1 MVSHMLLPALHTPR
15 PQTGARAAMALAA
28 QDLKSLVAVDLD
40 QVEQAIATVLGRR
53 PPQLSGI
60 IDHVSE
66 YRGKRFRPLLALL
79 TARLLGC
86 ESPGRLDLAVAMELM
101 HTASLV
107 HDDILD
113 NADTR
118 RHIPT
123 IHSRWGS
130 QSAVLLGDY
139 LFSHAFVLAA
149 QVGDTRVTLEVA
161 ETARKVCEGELKQN
175 LEVGNWLLSETAYL
189 EIIEGKTAE
198 LMAASCRLM
207 AVHARAG
214 ETVCHALDTYGRS
227 LGMAFQ
233 MADDL
238 LDLEGDEETTGK
250 SLGTDLQQ
258 GKVTLPIIHA
268 LATTDTPTRGHLLAL
283 LAGSA
288 KRTALRPILDASGSL
303 DHTRHRAEDFVGQA
317 RRALQILP
325 STPFRQALQDAAD
338 RALHRAC

>member
-1 MVSHMLLPALHTPR
+1 MVATIPLPASVMR
-15 PQTGARAAMALAA
+15 PGARAAMILDS
-28 QDLKSLVAVDLD
+28 QDLKSLVAADLEL
-40 QVEQAIATVLGRR
+40 VERAIDNVLAQR
-53 PPQLSGI
+53 PPRLTGI
-60 IDHVSE
+60 IDHVAE

-79 TARLLGC
+79 TARVLGC
-86 ESPGRLDLAVAMELM
+86 ESPGRLDLAVAMEMM

-113 NADTR
+113 NAEIR

-123 IHSRWGS
+123 VHSRWGS

-149 QVGDTRVTLEVA
+149 RVGDSQVTLEVA

-175 LEVGNWLLSETAYL
+175 LEAGNWLLPEADYMD
-189 EIIEGKTAE
+189 IIEGKTAE

-207 AVHARAG
+207 GVHARGTEAQ
-214 ETVCHALDTYGRS
+214 CHALDTYGRS

-250 SLGTDLQQ
+250 SLGTDLEQ

-268 LATTDTPTRGHLLAL
+268 LSRAKDGEKAILLELLKTSGAKNRSAL
-283 LAGSA
+283 RKPLEAAGSLA
-288 KRTALRPILDASGSL
+288 Y
-303 DHTRHRAEDFVGQA
+303 TRRKAEEFVGTA
-317 RRALQILP
+317 RRALHALP
-325 STPFRQALQDAAD
+325 DSTYLQALINAAD

>member
-1 MVSHMLLPALHTPR
+1 MVAITLPASPVTR
-15 PQTGARAAMALAA
+15 PGARAVMIQDSL
-28 QDLKSLVAVDLD
+28 DLKNLVAADLEL
-40 QVEQAIATVLGRR
+40 VELAIAKVLGQR
-53 PPQLSGI
+53 PPRLTGI

-79 TARLLGC
+79 TARVLGC
-86 ESPGRLDLAVAMELM
+86 DSPGRVDLAVAMEMM

-113 NADTR
+113 NAETR

-123 IHSRWGS
+123 VHSRWGS

-149 QVGDTRVTLEVA
+149 RVGDTQVTLEVA

-175 LEVGNWLLSETAYL
+175 LEAGNWLLPETDYL
-189 EIIEGKTAE
+189 DIIEGKTAE

-207 AVHARAG
+207 GVHARASDAQ
-214 ETVCHALDTYGRS
+214 CAALDAYGRS

-238 LDLEGDEETTGK
+238 LDLEGDENTTGK
-250 SLGTDLQQ
+250 SLGTDLEQ

-268 LATTDTPTRGHLLAL
+268 LAQANDRDKAALLAL
-283 LAGSA
+283 LKTSGSKNRAALRRPLEAAGSLA
-288 KRTALRPILDASGSL
+288 YTRRKAEEYVGAARKALAS
-303 DHTRHRAEDFVGQA
+303 
-317 RRALQILP
+317 LP
-325 STPFRQALQDAAD
+325 EGPHRQALLNAAD

>member
-1 MVSHMLLPALHTPR
+1 MVLSSTTALP
-15 PQTGARAAMALAA
+15 PQRLGARTSMILDS
-28 QDLKSLVAVDLD
+28 QDLKSLVSGDLELVERAIS
-40 QVEQAIATVLGRR
+40 QVLAQR
-53 PPQLSGI
+53 PPRLTGI

-79 TARLLGC
+79 TARVLGC
-86 ESPGRLDLAVAMELM
+86 ESPGRLDLAVAMEMM

-113 NADTR
+113 NAETR

-123 IHSRWGS
+123 VHSRWGS

-149 QVGDTRVTLEVA
+149 RVGDPQVTLEVA

-175 LEVGNWLLSETAYL
+175 LEAGNWLLPESDYM

-207 AVHARAG
+207 GVFARADG
-214 ETVCHALDTYGRS
+214 PICSALDTYGRS

-250 SLGTDLQQ
+250 SLGTDLEQ

-268 LATTDTPTRGHLLAL
+268 LAHAQSGQKSSLLELLRATGAKNRSAL
-283 LAGSA
+283 RKPLEAAGSLA
-288 KRTALRPILDASGSL
+288 Y
-303 DHTRHRAEDFVGQA
+303 TRRKAEEFVGNA
-317 RRALQILP
+317 RRALASLP
-325 STPFRQALQDAAD
+325 ESPYRQALLNAAD

>member
-1 MVSHMLLPALHTPR
+1 MVLSPSTILPAPR
-15 PQTGARAAMALAA
+15 QGPRASMILDS
-28 QDLKSLVAVDLD
+28 QDLKSLVAGDLELVERAIS
-40 QVEQAIATVLGRR
+40 QVLARR
-53 PPQLSGI
+53 PPRLTGI

-79 TARLLGC
+79 TARVLGC
-86 ESPGRLDLAVAMELM
+86 DLPGRLDLAVAMEMM

-113 NADTR
+113 NAETR

-123 IHSRWGS
+123 VHSRWGC

-149 QVGDTRVTLEVA
+149 KVGDSQVTFEVA

-175 LEVGNWLLSETAYL
+175 LEAGNWLLPESDYM

-207 AVHARAG
+207 GVFARADSQ
-214 ETVCHALDTYGRS
+214 TCSALDTYGRS

-250 SLGTDLQQ
+250 SLGTDLEQ

-268 LATTDTPTRGHLLAL
+268 LCNAQPAQKSAL
-283 LAGSA
+283 LELLKATGA
-288 KRTALRPILDASGSL
+288 KSRSALRKPLEATGSL
-303 DHTRHRAEDFVGQA
+303 AYTRRKAEDFVGNA
-317 RRALQILP
+317 RRALASLP
-325 STPFRQALQDAAD
+325 ESPYRQALLNAAD